1 MTDLFEELKTS
12 EKGLSDGEAL
22 KRLNVNGKNVLA
34 SKKKV
39 SIFKMILEQL
49 TDKMII
55 ILFVAAFLSFILGET
70 AEGVVI
76 LIIIVINAVISIIQE
91 KKAADAVLALKNMN
105 APMAN
110 VIRDGEMKVI
120 PSADLVVGDMVY
132 LEAGGI
138 VPADIRLTSDNG
150 LLIDE
155 SALTGESEAVAKDA
169 LAVLK
174 EDVSL
179 GDRVNM
185 AFSSTI
191 INYGTGYGVVVS
203 TGMDTEVGKIAH
215 MLDNTDELATPL
227 KRKLEVVGKVLSIA
241 GIIVSILILRR
252 NIPVLHTYS

>member
-22 KRLNVNGKNVLA
+22 KRLTLNGKNVLA

-120 PSADLVVGDMVY
+120 PTQRSTVGDMVY

-138 VPADIRLTSDNG
+138 VPGR
-150 LLIDE
+150 
-155 SALTGESEAVAKDA
+155 
-169 LAVLK
+169 
-174 EDVSL
+174 
-179 GDRVNM
+179 
-185 AFSSTI
+185 
-191 INYGTGYGVVVS
+191 Y
-203 TGMDTEVGKIAH
+203 
-215 MLDNTDELATPL
+215 
-227 KRKLEVVGKVLSIA
+227 
-241 GIIVSILILRR
+241 
-252 NIPVLHTYS
+252 